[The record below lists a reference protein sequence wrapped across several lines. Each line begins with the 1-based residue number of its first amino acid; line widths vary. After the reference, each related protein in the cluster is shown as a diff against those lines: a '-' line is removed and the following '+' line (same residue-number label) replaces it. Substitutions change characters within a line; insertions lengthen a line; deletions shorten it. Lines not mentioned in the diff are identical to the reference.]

1 MVSVVL
7 LCAGK
12 SQRMGSS
19 KLLLPFRGK
28 TVIETILDTLL
39 SSDVNK
45 IVTVLRKGDE
55 DISRLI
61 PHNKK
66 IIKTFNPEPEGDM
79 FSSIVCGVKSLGG
92 EPGGVMIFLGE
103 HPLVDYETVNR
114 LVETFDSSDKKII
127 IPVYNGAKGHPVILH
142 KSLREE
148 ILGGTFRNGLKG
160 LIEAHE
166 NDILKITVDCKG
178 TVIDLD
184 TPEDYKKLLEES

>member
-1 MVSVVL
+1 MISVVL

-55 DISRLI
+55 EILKLI
-61 PHNKK
+61 PDNEK
-66 IIKTFNPEPEGDM
+66 ILKTFNPDPEGDM
-79 FSSIVCGVKSLGG
+79 FSSIVCGVKSIVG

-103 HPLVDYETVNR
+103 HPLVSSETVNR
-114 LVETFDSSDKKII
+114 LVEAFNSSDKKII
-127 IPVYNGAKGHPVILH
+127 IPVYNGINGHPVILH
-142 KSLREE
+142 ESLMEE
-148 ILGGTFRNGLKG
+148 ILGGTFKNGLKG